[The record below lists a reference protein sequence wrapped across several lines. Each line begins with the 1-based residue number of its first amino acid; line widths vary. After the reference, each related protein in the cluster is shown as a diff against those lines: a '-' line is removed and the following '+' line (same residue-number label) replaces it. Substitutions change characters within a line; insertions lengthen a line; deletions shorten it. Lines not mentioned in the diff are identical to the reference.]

1 MCDMHDTDVFGCM
14 LVFLSQRLQNVVV
27 ISLASLQKLNEEY
40 LHVIIKTNHSNFV
53 KFWPWEFLKQCL
65 AKNFSIST
73 VLIKLQHAGFYF
85 DQTAVL
91 FN

>member
-40 LHVIIKTNHSNFV
+40 LHVIIKTNRSNFV
-53 KFWPWEFLKQCL
+53 KFWPWEFLK
-65 AKNFSIST
+65 T
-73 VLIKLQHAGFYF
+73 V
-85 DQTAVL
+85 
-91 FN
+91 

>member
-27 ISLASLQKLNEEY
+27 ISLASLKKLNEEY

-53 KFWPWEFLKQCL
+53 KFWPWEFLQCL

-73 VLIKLQHAGFYF
+73 VLIKLQYAGFYF